1 MQQGLTTDYIN
12 RVHDEFSKEQATLVD
27 EMKRSTTVEKEK
39 TFTRQISM
47 LNQLLMLLLKFRNL
61 KRQLELRKTNFAI
74 AKTWVRNCEQ
84 LATPF
89 AQN

>member
-27 EMKRSTTVEKEK
+27 EMKKSTTVEKEK

-61 KRQLELRKTNFAI
+61 KRHLEL
-74 AKTWVRNCEQ
+74 ESSY
-84 LATPF
+84 
-89 AQN
+89 